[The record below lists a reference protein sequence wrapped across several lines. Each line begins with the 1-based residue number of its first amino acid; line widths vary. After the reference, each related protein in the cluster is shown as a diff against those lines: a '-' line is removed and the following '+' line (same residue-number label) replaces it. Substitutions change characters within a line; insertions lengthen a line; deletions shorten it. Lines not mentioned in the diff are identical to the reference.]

1 MRLHYRQAY
10 RKCFPVSQL
19 QQLTFKKAK
28 NGWYYKTFKNNGKF
42 PHPNNN
48 LLNQKISYAEYPMRQ
63 IDNVDYSYPCAT
75 PWKVTGEPKVPYG
88 RTQVAKQGRSGN
100 GHEMQTILVP
110 AANTIPI
117 ILSTINIMNE
127 ATRLA
132 MKKRVLTP
140 SDLRLTD
147 FKMSRL

>member
-1 MRLHYRQAY
+1 
-10 RKCFPVSQL
+10 
-19 QQLTFKKAK
+19 
-28 NGWYYKTFKNNGKF
+28 
-42 PHPNNN
+42 
-48 LLNQKISYAEYPMRQ
+48 
-63 IDNVDYSYPCAT
+63 
-75 PWKVTGEPKVPYG
+75 
-88 RTQVAKQGRSGN
+88 
-100 GHEMQTILVP
+100 MQTILVP